1 VTLTTQLSGTFRA
14 VSPITGAMTGEHP
27 AHSRAEV
34 RAAVARSREAAA
46 WWAHLG
52 FRERA
57 RLMMR
62 WKNSIVADLDDL
74 AQLVRAETGKPA
86 DEAKLEAML
95 GIEHL
100 NWAPRHARRV
110 LRARR
115 VRSGLASINQA
126 ARLEYLPLGV
136 IGVIGPSNYP
146 VFTPLGSIS
155 HALAAGNAVVFKPSE
170 QATGVGEWLV
180 AAFHRVVPEHPV
192 LQLITGDGQTGREL
206 CQAGLDKIA
215 FTGSTATAK
224 RVMAACAQ
232 TLTPLVAE
240 CGGKDALIVAADA
253 DLRSAAEAAVWGSMV
268 NAGQSCVGIERVYA
282 VAEVY
287 DEFLAKVAAIAST
300 LRTGP
305 EPDAHY
311 GPIMTPGQ
319 LDVITAHVE
328 DALRCGGR
336 AVVGGIDSVR
346 PPYVRPVVLTDVPED
361 SIAMTE
367 ETFGPVVVVNRVRD
381 IEEAI
386 TLANGSRHGLGS
398 AVFSA
403 DRARSMSTARRL
415 RTGATSINSVVTFAA
430 VPALPFG
437 GTAESGF
444 GRVHGADGL
453 REFSRA
459 KSVTRQR
466 FRAPVNL
473 TSFDR
478 STVDMRRALR
488 LVRFLHG

>member
-1 VTLTTQLSGTFRA
+1 VT
-14 VSPITGAMTGEHP
+14 IT
-27 AHSRAEV
+27 HSSIDV
-34 RAAVARSREAAA
+34 RMAVARAREAAD
-46 WWAHLG
+46 WWAGLDW
-52 FRERA
+52 RDRTRRMA
-57 RLMMR
+57 M
-62 WKNSIVADLDDL
+62 WKKAIVAGLDDL

-100 NWAPRHARRV
+100 AWAPRNARRV
-110 LRARR
+110 LRARW
-115 VRSGLASINQA
+115 VRPGLATVNHA

-136 IGVIGPSNYP
+136 VGVIGPFNYP

-170 QATGVGEWLV
+170 HTPGVGRWLV
-180 AAFHRVVPEHPV
+180 AAFQQVVPEHPV
-192 LQLITGDGQTGREL
+192 LQLVTGDGRTGSEL
-206 CQAGLDKIA
+206 CRAGVDKIA
-215 FTGSTATAK
+215 FTGSTATGK
-224 RVMAACAQ
+224 QVMAACAE

-253 DLRSAAEAAVWGSMV
+253 DLRLAAEATVWGAMV
-268 NAGQSCVGIERVYA
+268 NAGQSCVGIKRVYA
-282 VAEVY
+282 VDEVY
-287 DEFLAKVAAIAST
+287 AEFLAKVAAIASA
-300 LRTGP
+300 LRVGP

-311 GPIMTPGQ
+311 GPITTPGQ
-319 LDVITAHVE
+319 LDVITRHIE
-328 DALRCGGR
+328 DALRRGGR
-336 AVVGGIDSVR
+336 AVVGGSDSVL

-361 SIAMTE
+361 SIAMTD

-386 TLANGSRHGLGS
+386 RLANGGRHGLGS

-403 DRARSMSTARRL
+403 DRVRSLNTARRL

-430 VPALPFG
+430 VPSLPFG

-459 KSVTRQR
+459 KSVTQRR
-466 FRAPVNL
+466 FRAPINL

-478 STVDMRRALR
+478 SPTDMRRALR